1 VLIEEALADAR
12 ARLLHDLSATTQTT
26 PAVVDALEDALAM
39 RRTWAEPWPE
49 GAAFITCL
57 VAQDVQEA
65 LEGPHGRWPACR
77 VDGTHQL
84 HVEPDL
90 GESPQWVCEDCATV
104 VAPVGE
110 L

>member
-1 VLIEEALADAR
+1 MLVDDALADAR

-26 PAVVDALEDALAM
+26 PSVVNALEDVLQQ
-39 RRTWAEPWPE
+39 RREWARPWPD

-57 VAQDVQEA
+57 AAQDLQEE
-65 LEGPHGRWPACR
+65 LEGMHGPWPMCR
-77 VDGTHQL
+77 FDGSHRL

-90 GESPQWVCEDCATV
+90 GEDPRWVCEDCAAV